1 MEDLEDK
8 KENEARKGKEMLH
21 NGASVCMGVGVC
33 VRVRARVRACMCAY
47 THTVMITLPSTEN
60 IC

>member
-33 VRVRARVRACMCAY
+33 VRARVHACVYVCIHAHSY
-47 THTVMITLPSTEN
+47 D
-60 IC
+60 